1 MEKRRLGNT
10 DMDVTVLGF
19 GGGEIGYEYV
29 APDMVEKIL
38 NDALDAGLNVIDT
51 AECYADSE
59 EMIGNSLKHRRKE
72 FYLFTKCGHGKTF
85 MESAWEP
92 DQIRHSI
99 DRSLTR
105 LKTEYVDLI
114 QLHSCSKDVLQNGG
128 VIEVLREAKK
138 AGKTRYIG
146 YSGDGQDAV
155 YAIKTGAFDTLQTS
169 VSIADQEVIDLAL
182 PLARERNMGV
192 IAKRPI
198 ANAAWRSKTKPDNSY
213 IVEYWERLNKLN
225 YEFING
231 DTTKIVEMA
240 LRFTLSVSGVH
251 TMIVGTTK
259 LGRWRENAELVGKG
273 ALSKEEYEA
282 IRAVWKRASTAEW
295 VGQV

>member
-38 NDALDAGLNVIDT
+38 NDALDAGLNLIDT

-59 EMIGNSLKHRRKE
+59 EMIGNSLKHRRKD
-72 FYLFTKCGHGKTF
+72 FYLFTKCGHGKTY
-85 MESAWEP
+85 MEAAWEP
-92 DQIRHSI
+92 EKIRQSI

-105 LKTEYVDLI
+105 LKTDYVDLI
-114 QLHSCSKDVLQNGG
+114 QLHSCSRDILQNGG
-128 VIEVLREAKK
+128 VIEVLQEAKK
-138 AGKTRYIG
+138 AGKARYIG

-169 VSIADQEVIDLAL
+169 VSIADQEAIDLTL
-182 PLARERNMGV
+182 PLARENNMGV

-198 ANAAWRSKTKPDNSY
+198 ANAAWRSKTKPDNDY
-213 IVEYWERLNKLN
+213 IVEYWQRLNKLN

-259 LGRWRENAELVGKG
+259 LGRWRENAQLVARGS
-273 ALSKEEYEA
+273 LSAGEFEA